1 MTTKSALTAPTL
13 IIVGMAVSLAA
24 GSSARADIAYDCPDR
39 FGRTQTY
46 ITSGSPVCPDQP
58 RVIAVKDTSNVYLT
72 KSSNPMQPKIRID
85 YDYSKNWSQYSQNL
99 IPIVND
105 TMSKIYSTYLP
116 SIITKQHPTYA
127 PIKSSEPR
135 VQPVV
140 TREVYPVYPTFEP
153 RVQPVVTREVYPTVP
168 QLQPT
173 MTPVGYPHAPSI
185 SYPRPYFNIDTNYSP
200 QW

>member
-46 ITSGSPVCPDQP
+46 ITSGSPVCPDQS
-58 RVIAVKDTSNVYLT
+58 RVIAVKDTSNAYPT

-85 YDYSKNWSQYSQNL
+85 YDYSKNWSQHSQNL

-135 VQPVV
+135 VQPVLTNV
-140 TREVYPVYPTFEP
+140 IYTNLP
-153 RVQPVVTREVYPTVP
+153 REVYPTVP

-173 MTPVGYPHAPSI
+173 MTPVGYPHAPTI